1 MVHLNYVELKLDL
14 SRPDWLFAFIWAI
27 PLILVWRFPL
37 PFFEPLHTLTLLLI
51 GGNILTFFIV
61 YNFMRY
67 LLGSKAKKTRKVI
80 DENEIRSFEKF
91 LNLSLPIWIFL
102 YLIPVI
108 VNGGAPL
115 IWILTEDTR
124 TYTDFGIPS
133 YSGFI
138 YMLRAFLL
146 MISFQV
152 YIYTRRIKFL
162 LVCFLFLFTAFI
174 VEASRGNGIVL
185 LLHPIGLYLFLNKIP
200 IKKIF
205 KIVIYAVF
213 FGVLF
218 GILENFRYLNSENYN
233 IKSRFED
240 IVGVE
245 PGNVLLIYLLPF
257 YLYITTPLQNVNL
270 LASINLQID
279 FIPYYSTQG
288 LFPTFIRSFIFKP
301 KDYGVLLNEGFNTTS
316 FYTPFIRD
324 FGFLGAFIIVVFIQF
339 VVSFVHIKGRI
350 ENGFFYKLF
359 YPVLFMSVVLSPFS
373 LFFTSLV
380 TVLFPFVVL
389 VYLHVKS
396 KYKLNNLKIL

>member
-1 MVHLNYVELKLDL
+1 
-14 SRPDWLFAFIWAI
+14 
-27 PLILVWRFPL
+27 
-37 PFFEPLHTLTLLLI
+37 
-51 GGNILTFFIV
+51 
-61 YNFMRY
+61 MRY

-200 IKKIF
+200 IKKFF

-218 GILENFRYLNSENYN
+218 GVLENFRYLNSENYN

-350 ENGFFYKLF
+350 ENGYFYKLF
-359 YPVLFMSVVLSPFS
+359 YPVLFMSLVLSPFS